1 MKRSKN
7 QAPLSINQK
16 ERGERMEIIRI
27 IVNVLTIVANL
38 IIIMVILRGWK
49 R

>member
-1 MKRSKN
+1 
-7 QAPLSINQK
+7 
-16 ERGERMEIIRI
+16 MEIIRI